1 MKKTTAT
8 AIAMLTCSIAIF
20 AGGCRR
26 PAFQDVYVQNMAAE
40 IRELEDIIYEY
51 DHEYRKLELEL
62 EAAKRENALLKK
74 LGISSKNNSI
84 LGSGGEA
91 GSPSDQTTD
100 KDWQGRSGT
109 NEKSPD
115 DAPATPSTDDK
126 APPEKS
132 LMESPAAPPQEL
144 KGEPPSTP
152 LKNLEADDDSLKLG
166 PTPAA
171 PANENALPAPPASIL
186 PPPTSESAAPKAPAA
201 PKTSTESGLMAPP
214 EIDLGTPTDS
224 LPPDLNKKPATDS
237 GKINGGT
244 SSPVQLLPPPTLGAL
259 EVELGRIPKST
270 SGRRKSN
277 QSTDP
282 PSLDLNAPAS
292 TGGVTQASYSDAR
305 GPASRVAQ
313 EDMQQPLDQRMT
325 EITFVR
331 PFSIALDLDGQPGD
345 DAVRLVLQPRN
356 AAGEFLP
363 LPAELMIS
371 VIDPEIQDQSGR
383 IGIWKYSPE
392 QVADAIRKQGNA
404 KGIHIDISLEGKVPA
419 GKKVLVFVRYQTA
432 DGRRVE
438 NSYEY
443 VLSAPGDL
451 ESKWLPRANTGSRN
465 ARRGSE

>member
-1 MKKTTAT
+1 MKKTTTT
-8 AIAMLTCSIAIF
+8 AIAMLICSIAVL

-91 GSPSDQTTD
+91 GSPSDLTPD
-100 KDWQGRSGT
+100 KNWQGRSGT
-109 NEKSPD
+109 DEKTSD
-115 DAPATPSTDDK
+115 DAPAIPSTENK
-126 APPEKS
+126 AAPEKS
-132 LMESPAAPPQEL
+132 LMEPPVTPPQEL

-152 LKNLEADDDSLKLG
+152 LKNLDADDNSLKLE
-166 PTPAA
+166 PTPA
-171 PANENALPAPPASIL
+171 PANENALPSPPASIL
-186 PPPTSESAAPKAPAA
+186 PPPTTESAP
-201 PKTSTESGLMAPP
+201 PKTSAEPGLMAPP
-214 EIDLGTPTDS
+214 EIDLGTPTES
-224 LPPDLNKKPATDS
+224 LPPDLNKKPAGDS

-270 SGRRKSN
+270 NGRRKSN
-277 QSTDP
+277 RSTDP

-292 TGGVTQASYSDAR
+292 TSGVTQASYSDANV
-305 GPASRVAQ
+305 PVSQVAQ
-313 EDMQQPLDQRMT
+313 QEIEQPLDQRMT
-325 EITFVR
+325 EIIFVR

-371 VIDPEIQDQSGR
+371 VIDPEIQDESGR

-404 KGIHIDISLEGKVPA
+404 KGIHVDISLEGRVPA

-451 ESKWLPRANTGSRN
+451 ESKWLPRANTASRN
-465 ARRGSE
+465 SRRGSD